1 MNLPSKDFL
10 PPGPWHV
17 QNGRVVDGYG
27 RVIAMVS
34 PSIRHPEVIA
44 QYLAAVPE
52 FLARPAQSELDE
64 LNKALA
70 EADNEIGE
78 LEDRIDELENAM
90 E

>member
-1 MNLPSKDFL
+1 MLLPPKDLL
-10 PPGPWHV
+10 PPGPW
-17 QNGRVVDGYG
+17 QARNGRVLDAHG
-27 RVIAMVS
+27 RVIAVVFGLRY
-34 PSIRHPEVIA
+34 PDVIA

-52 FLARPAQSELDE
+52 LLERPAQSQLDE

-70 EADNEIGE
+70 EADKEIGE